1 MTWDEQITKFRA
13 NVDELEKALPPR
25 LPEVGLQP
33 VGYAFVEW
41 ARDFANRAEA
51 ADVA

>member
-13 NVDELEKALPPR
+13 DVDELEKTLPPK
-25 LPEVGLQP
+25 LSGELQP
-33 VGYAFVEW
+33 AGYAFVEW